1 MKNLHYYHEAVC
13 FIIGW
18 TVTVNTMWSTYVTS
32 ILPIKGIHVTFLN
45 IYFHIMPWMWW
56 RQSTR
61 FPKDFSNNPWTKEFK
76 FTQLF
81 DSGNKMCQA
90 MPSFIV
96 LLVAWCSLTLTTADV
111 YCFFLL
117 LLFSS
122 SSCFGEVERKRGDD
136 RILKK
141 LLLLTPN
148 RLSGQT
154 KHSLSLTHP
163 HIHAHTLTPTPTH
176 SLY

>member
-1 MKNLHYYHEAVC
+1 
-13 FIIGW
+13 
-18 TVTVNTMWSTYVTS
+18 MWSTYVTS

-45 IYFHIMPWMWW
+45 IYFHIMTWMWW

-61 FPKDFSNNPWTKEFK
+61 FLKDFSNNPWTKEFK

-96 LLVAWCSLTLTTADV
+96 LLVAWCSLTLTSADV

-117 LLFSS
+117 LL
-122 SSCFGEVERKRGDD
+122 
-136 RILKK
+136 
-141 LLLLTPN
+141 LLFIMLWGGWEETRRWQDFKEALTLNTQQAIRSNQALP
-148 RLSGQT
+148 LSLSLSY
-154 KHSLSLTHP
+154 SLSLTHP
-163 HIHAHTLTPTPTH
+163 HIHAHTPTHTPTR